1 MNELRDY
8 NKVVMVAT
16 TELKENRKTATMYK
30 VPSNYDDIKR
40 NIAEL
45 GLLNPLLVTK
55 DLQIISG
62 NLRFW
67 IALELKLEMVPV
79 VFLDVEEQRM
89 GMVSVSTNQFRE
101 KSNLEIL
108 REIEFYEQYYSV
120 GKGRRT
126 DLCPQAAQVKEE
138 KDQALG
144 QIGRYRVNT
153 LKSIKKKCVELY
165 GEDNTK
171 VDELLSSV
179 ESGKSSL
186 NKVNEQLE
194 RESNKRM
201 NKKNVPAF
209 YEFHTEN
216 VDIYNKSCI
225 DLSELEDG
233 SVQTVVT
240 SPPYFDLRDY
250 GIGKD
255 QLGLQETA
263 KAFIDEL
270 VPYFDEV
277 KRVVKDEGS
286 LFVNINDRIKNGQ
299 YQMVPEMFLIEM
311 VKRGWRYV
319 DKYLWLKPNPQY
331 TPNKGSVR
339 NFEPIFH
346 FVKSED
352 YYFDREWLKHIEDEK
367 EGIKHVENVKAGVI
381 YGYKSGKSP
390 KLFSGLDFRDNILK
404 NNAGNT
410 YELRKKCKEEG
421 FHMEHSAT
429 FPLSLPS
436 IFILSTSRPGD
447 TVLDI
452 FSGTSTTGE
461 VALITDR
468 RYVGYELNPQFVMAS
483 EIRLREHLD
492 LQEAA

>member
-1 MNELRDY
+1 MDDFNE
-8 NKVVMVAT
+8 NTQVVMVAT
-16 TELKENRKTATMYK
+16 AELKENRMTSIMYK
-30 VPSNYDDIKR
+30 VPSNYDEIKKS
-40 NIAEL
+40 ISEI
-45 GLLNPLLVTK
+45 GLLNPLLVTPN
-55 DLQIISG
+55 LGIISG
-62 NLRFW
+62 NLRYR
-67 IALELKLEMVPV
+67 IAIELNIEKVPV
-79 VFLDVEEQRM
+79 VFLDVKENEIDF
-89 GMVSVSTNQFRE
+89 VSVSTNQFRE
-101 KSNLEIL
+101 KTNLEIL
-108 REIEFYEQYYSV
+108 REIEFYEQHYSV

-153 LKSIKKKCVELY
+153 LKSIKKKCDELY
-165 GEDNTK
+165 GEGNSK

-179 ESGKSSL
+179 ESGKWSL

-194 RESNKRM
+194 RVSNRRM

-240 SPPYFDLRDY
+240 SPPYFDMRDY

-255 QLGLQETA
+255 QLGHQDTA
-263 KAFIDEL
+263 KEFIDEL

-277 KRVVKDEGS
+277 NRVMKNTGS
-286 LFVNINDRIKNGQ
+286 LFVNINDRIKNEQ

-311 VKRGWRYV
+311 VKNGWRYV

-331 TPNKGSVR
+331 SPNSCSVR

-346 FVKSED
+346 FVKSEN
-352 YYFDREWLKHIEDEK
+352 YYFDREWLKKVEDIGNGISIGTVDAK
-367 EGIKHVENVKAGVI
+367 E
-381 YGYKSGKSP
+381 P
-390 KLFSGLDFRDNILK
+390 KLVSGLDYRDNILK
-404 NNAGNT
+404 HKGGNT
-410 YELRKKCKEEG
+410 YELRVKCKKHR
-421 FHMEHSAT
+421 FYMEHSAT

-436 IFILSTSRPGD
+436 IFVLSTSKPGD

-452 FSGTSTTGE
+452 FSGTATTGE
-461 VALITDR
+461 VALLTNR
-468 RYVGYELNPQFVMAS
+468 KYVGYELKPQFVMAS
-483 EIRLREHLD
+483 EVRLREHLN

>member
-1 MNELRDY
+1 MDDFNE
-8 NKVVMVAT
+8 NTQVVMVAT
-16 TELKENRKTATMYK
+16 AELKVNQTTATLYK
-30 VPSNYDDIKR
+30 VPSNYEDIKR
-40 NIAEL
+40 NISDL
-45 GLLNPLLVTK
+45 GLLNPLLVTR
-55 DLQIISG
+55 DLRIISG
-62 NLRFW
+62 NLRFR
-67 IALELKLEMVPV
+67 IALELKQETVPV
-79 VFLDVEEQRM
+79 VFLDVDEKQM
-89 GMVSVSTNQFRE
+89 DMVSVSTNQFRE
-101 KSNLEIL
+101 KTNLEIL

-153 LKSIKKKCVELY
+153 LKSIKKKCVELF
-165 GEDNTK
+165 GEGNTK

-201 NKKNVPAF
+201 NQNNVPEF
-209 YEFHTEN
+209 YDFHTES
-216 VDIYNKSCI
+216 VDIYNKSSI

-240 SPPYFDLRDY
+240 SPPYFDMRDY

-255 QLGLQETA
+255 QLGHQETA

-270 VPYFDEV
+270 VPYFNEV
-277 KRVVKDEGS
+277 NRVMKDEGS
-286 LFVNINDRIKNGQ
+286 LFVNINDRIKDGQ

-311 VKRGWRYV
+311 GKRGWRYV

-346 FVKSED
+346 FVKSKD
-352 YYFDREWLKHIEDEK
+352 FYFDKEWLKKVEDIESGISIGTLEAK
-367 EGIKHVENVKAGVI
+367 E
-381 YGYKSGKSP
+381 P
-390 KLFSGLDFRDNILK
+390 KLVSGLDFRENILK
-404 NNAGNT
+404 HNVGNT
-410 YELRKKCKEEG
+410 YELRKKCREEG

-461 VALITDR
+461 VALLNNR

-483 EIRLREHLD
+483 EVRLREHHN
-492 LQEAA
+492 LQKAA

>member
-1 MNELRDY
+1 MDDFNE
-8 NKVVMVAT
+8 NTQVVMVAT
-16 TELKENRKTATMYK
+16 AELKVNQTTASMYK
-30 VPSNYDDIKR
+30 VPSNYDEIKQ
-40 NIAEL
+40 NIAEI
-45 GLLNPLLVTK
+45 GLLNPLLVTPS
-55 DLQIISG
+55 LSIISG
-62 NLRFW
+62 NLRYN
-67 IALELKLEMVPV
+67 IALELNIEKVPV
-79 VFLDVEEQRM
+79 VFLNVEEQEM
-89 GMVSVSTNQFRE
+89 DLVSISTNQFRE

-126 DLCPQAAQVKEE
+126 DLCPQAAQAKEE
-138 KDQALG
+138 KEQALG

-153 LKSIKKKCVELY
+153 LKSIKKKCIELY
-165 GEDNTK
+165 GEGNTK
-171 VDELLSSV
+171 IDKLLSSV

-186 NKVNEQLE
+186 NKVNELLE
-194 RESNKRM
+194 RESNK
-201 NKKNVPAF
+201 KKNQDNVPDS
-209 YEFHTEN
+209 YEFHTES
-216 VDIYNKSCI
+216 VDIYNKSSI

-240 SPPYFDLRDY
+240 SPPYFDMRDY

-255 QLGLQETA
+255 QLGHQETA

-270 VPYFDEV
+270 VPYFNEV
-277 KRVVKDEGS
+277 NRVMKDEGS
-286 LFVNINDRIKNGQ
+286 LFVNINDRIKDGQ

-311 VKRGWRYV
+311 GKRGWRYV

-346 FVKSED
+346 FVKSKD
-352 YYFDREWLKHIEDEK
+352 FYFDKEWLKKVEDIESGISIGTLEAK
-367 EGIKHVENVKAGVI
+367 E
-381 YGYKSGKSP
+381 P
-390 KLFSGLDFRDNILK
+390 KLVSGLDFRENILK
-404 NNAGNT
+404 HNVGNT
-410 YELRKKCKEEG
+410 YELRKKCREEG

-461 VALITDR
+461 VALLNNR

-483 EIRLREHLD
+483 EVRLREHHN
-492 LQEAA
+492 LQKAA

>member
-1 MNELRDY
+1 MNDFRDY

-16 TELKENRKTATMYK
+16 AELKENLTTATLYK

-67 IALELKLEMVPV
+67 VALELGLETLPV

-89 GMVSVSTNQFRE
+89 DMVSVSTNQFRE

-165 GEDNTK
+165 GEGNTK

-201 NKKNVPAF
+201 NKKNVPSF

-216 VDIYNKSCI
+216 VHIYNKSCI
-225 DLSELEDG
+225 DLSELEDN

-240 SPPYFDLRDY
+240 SPPYFDMRDY
-250 GIGKD
+250 GIGKN
-255 QLGLQETA
+255 QLGHQDTA
-263 KAFIDEL
+263 QAFIDEL

-277 KRVVKDEGS
+277 NRVLKHNGS
-286 LFVNINDRIKNGQ
+286 LFVNINDKIEDGQ

-331 TPNKGSVR
+331 TPNRGSVR

-352 YYFDREWLKHIEDEK
+352 YYFDREWLKQVGDMDN
-367 EGIKHVENVKAGVI
+367 GISIGTVDAME
-381 YGYKSGKSP
+381 P
-390 KLFSGLDFRDNILK
+390 KLVSGMDFRDNILK
-404 NNAGNT
+404 NIGGNT
-410 YELRKKCKEEG
+410 YELRKKCKEHG
-421 FHMEHSAT
+421 FQMEHSAT

-436 IFILSTSRPGD
+436 IFILSTSKPGD

-452 FSGTSTTGE
+452 FSGTATTGE
-461 VALITDR
+461 VALLTNR

-483 EIRLREHLD
+483 EVRLSEHLNFK
-492 LQEAA
+492 EAA

>member
-1 MNELRDY
+1 MNDFRDY
-8 NKVVMVAT
+8 NQVVMVAT
-16 TELKENRKTATMYK
+16 AELKENLTTATLYK
-30 VPSNYDDIKR
+30 VPSNYEDIKR

-45 GLLNPLLVTK
+45 GLLNPLLVTR
-55 DLQIISG
+55 DLRIISG
-62 NLRFW
+62 NLRFR
-67 IALELKLEMVPV
+67 IALELKLETVPV
-79 VFLDVEEQRM
+79 VFLDVDEKQM
-89 GMVSVSTNQFRE
+89 DMVSVSTNQFRE
-101 KSNLEIL
+101 KTNLEIL

-165 GEDNTK
+165 GEGNTK

-179 ESGKSSL
+179 ESGKTSL

-201 NKKNVPAF
+201 NQNNVPAF
-209 YEFHTEN
+209 YELHSEN
-216 VDIYNKSCI
+216 VDIYNKSSI

-240 SPPYFDLRDY
+240 SPPYFDMRDY
-250 GIGKD
+250 GIGKN
-255 QLGLQETA
+255 QLGHQDTA

-270 VPYFDEV
+270 VSYFDEV
-277 KRVVKDEGS
+277 NRVMKDTGS
-286 LFVNINDRIKNGQ
+286 LFVNINDKIEDGE

-311 VKRGWRYV
+311 VKRGWVYV

-331 TPNKGSVR
+331 TANRGSVR

-352 YYFDREWLKHIEDEK
+352 YYFDRDWLKQLEDEK
-367 EGIKHVENVKAGVI
+367 NGIV
-381 YGYKSGKSP
+381 YGSGIGNSP
-390 KLFSGLDFRDNILK
+390 KLFSGLDFRGNILK
-404 NNAGNT
+404 HNVGST
-410 YELRKKCKEEG
+410 YELRKKCKEQG

-452 FSGTSTTGE
+452 FSGTATTGE
-461 VALITDR
+461 VALLTDR

-483 EIRLREHLD
+483 EVRLKEYLD